1 MTITVKIDEDTA
13 LDMLMDRLSVWTSDI
28 DTIELFRSM
37 YDSYCYN
44 GYFDE
49 AEFDVM
55 QIVDNDYVNW
65 CNVIYKD
72 EENAEDF
79 ERLVEMYKDGDRD
92 FSCEHLEN
100 ISGSFIEA
108 VNDDETAILIRY

>member
-1 MTITVKIDEDTA
+1 MITVKIDEDTA
-13 LDMLMDRLSVWTSDI
+13 LDMLMDRVRVWTSDI

-37 YDSYCYN
+37 YDSSVYS
-44 GYFDE
+44 GVFDDC
-49 AEFDVM
+49 EFDVM
-55 QIVDNDYVNW
+55 KIVDNDYVNW
-65 CNVIYKD
+65 CDVIYKD

-79 ERLVEMYKDGDRD
+79 ERLVKMHNDGERD
-92 FSCEHLEN
+92 FSCEDFET